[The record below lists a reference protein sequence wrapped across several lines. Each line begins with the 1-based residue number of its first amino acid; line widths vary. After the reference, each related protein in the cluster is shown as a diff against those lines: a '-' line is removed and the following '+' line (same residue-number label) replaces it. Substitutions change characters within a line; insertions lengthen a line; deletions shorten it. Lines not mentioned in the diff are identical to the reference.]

1 MKILLILPLSIIVLF
16 GLVQD
21 THAQESSPPL
31 IEQKTMS
38 ELNSIIV
45 TLLEEKRYEESLF
58 YLDKILETHPN
69 HKNAL
74 LNKGSVLVSL
84 DRSEEAI
91 PYYDR
96 LLVIEPENIKGLT
109 SKAIALVNT
118 GKTVKNTFETAK
130 LLDALKLLNKALSLD
145 RDNEKI
151 QTSKAE
157 LLSMIP
163 TQSTHRSYNTDTK
176 YDVHVR
182 VTARTSSGELISVI
196 ETPYGRYLPVDF
208 TDYVFNTL
216 FEKEII
222 EINNQ
227 KYEVATKSDSYKTD
241 NYYIGNFY
249 FEVIMNG
256 HSISIFEA
264 FPPHIGVE
272 PNDQLYVEWTILKKV
287 I

>member
-84 DRSEEAI
+84 NRSEEAI

-109 SKAIALVNT
+109 NKAVALVNT
-118 GKTVKNTFETAK
+118 GEK
-130 LLDALKLLNKALSLD
+130 LNALKLFNKVLSLD
-145 RDNEKI
+145 RDNEQI
-151 QTSKAE
+151 QTAKAK
-157 LLSMIP
+157 LLSIIP

-182 VTARTSSGELISVI
+182 VTARTSSGELISVV
-196 ETPYGRYLPVDF
+196 ETAYGRYLPVDF
-208 TDYVFNTL
+208 TDYVFNNL
-216 FEKEII
+216 FEKEVV

-227 KYEVATKSDSYKTD
+227 KYEMATKSDSYTTD
-241 NYYIGNFY
+241 NEYIGNFY

-256 HSISIFEA
+256 HSITVFEA
-264 FPPHIGVE
+264 FPPHVGIE
-272 PNDQLYVEWTILKKV
+272 PNDQLYAEWTILKKV

>member
-96 LLVIEPENIKGLT
+96 LLVIAPENIKGLT
-109 SKAIALVNT
+109 NKAVALVNT
-118 GKTVKNTFETAK
+118 GEK
-130 LLDALKLLNKALSLD
+130 LNALKLFNKVLSLD
-145 RDNEKI
+145 RDNEQI
-151 QTSKAE
+151 QTAKAK

-182 VTARTSSGELISVI
+182 VTARTSSGELISVV
-196 ETPYGRYLPVDF
+196 ETAYGRYLPVDF
-208 TDYVFNTL
+208 TDYVFNNL
-216 FEKEII
+216 FEKEIV

-227 KYEVATKSDSYKTD
+227 KYEMATKSDSYTTD
-241 NYYIGNFY
+241 NEYIGNFY

-256 HSISIFEA
+256 HSITVFEA
-264 FPPHIGVE
+264 FPPHVGIE
-272 PNDQLYVEWTILKKV
+272 PNDQLYAEWTILKKV

>member
-1 MKILLILPLSIIVLF
+1 MKILLILPLSIIILF

-31 IEQKTMS
+31 IEQRTMS

-109 SKAIALVNT
+109 NKAVALVNT
-118 GKTVKNTFETAK
+118 GEK
-130 LLDALKLLNKALSLD
+130 LNALKLFNKVLSLD
-145 RDNEKI
+145 RDNEQI
-151 QTSKAE
+151 QTAKAK

-182 VTARTSSGELISVI
+182 VTARTSSGELISVV
-196 ETPYGRYLPVDF
+196 ETAYGRYLPVDF
-208 TDYVFNTL
+208 TDYVFNNL
-216 FEKEII
+216 FEKEIV

-227 KYEVATKSDSYKTD
+227 KYEMATKSDSYTTD
-241 NYYIGNFY
+241 NEYIGNFY

-256 HSISIFEA
+256 HSITVFEA
-264 FPPHIGVE
+264 FPPHVGIE
-272 PNDQLYVEWTILKKV
+272 PNDQLYAEWTILKKV

>member
-31 IEQKTMS
+31 IQQKTMS

-109 SKAIALVNT
+109 NKAVALVNT
-118 GKTVKNTFETAK
+118 GEK
-130 LLDALKLLNKALSLD
+130 LNALKLFNKVLSLD
-145 RDNEKI
+145 RDNEQI
-151 QTSKAE
+151 QTAKAK

-182 VTARTSSGELISVI
+182 VTARTSSGELISVV
-196 ETPYGRYLPVDF
+196 ETAYGRYLPVDF
-208 TDYVFNTL
+208 TDYVFNNL
-216 FEKEII
+216 FEKEIV

-227 KYEVATKSDSYKTD
+227 KYEMATKSDSYTTD
-241 NYYIGNFY
+241 NEYIGNFY

-256 HSISIFEA
+256 HSITVFEA
-264 FPPHIGVE
+264 FPPHVGIE
-272 PNDQLYVEWTILKKV
+272 PNDQLYAEWTILKKV

>member
-1 MKILLILPLSIIVLF
+1 MI
-16 GLVQD
+16 Q
-21 THAQESSPPL
+21 
-31 IEQKTMS
+31 QKTMS

-109 SKAIALVNT
+109 NKAVALVNT
-118 GKTVKNTFETAK
+118 GEK
-130 LLDALKLLNKALSLD
+130 LNALKLFNKVLSLD
-145 RDNEKI
+145 RDNEQI
-151 QTSKAE
+151 QTAKAK

-182 VTARTSSGELISVI
+182 VTARTSSGELISVV
-196 ETPYGRYLPVDF
+196 ETAYGRYLPVDF
-208 TDYVFNTL
+208 TDYVFNNL
-216 FEKEII
+216 FEKEVV

-227 KYEVATKSDSYKTD
+227 KYEMATKSDSYTTD
-241 NYYIGNFY
+241 NEYIGNFY

-256 HSISIFEA
+256 HSITVFEA
-264 FPPHIGVE
+264 FPPHVGIE
-272 PNDQLYVEWTILKKV
+272 PNDQLYAEWTILKKV

>member
-31 IEQKTMS
+31 IQQKTMS

-109 SKAIALVNT
+109 NKAVALVNT
-118 GKTVKNTFETAK
+118 GEK
-130 LLDALKLLNKALSLD
+130 LNALKLFNKVLSLD
-145 RDNEKI
+145 RDNEQI
-151 QTSKAE
+151 QTAKAK
-157 LLSMIP
+157 LLSMLP

-182 VTARTSSGELISVI
+182 VTARTSSGELISVV
-196 ETPYGRYLPVDF
+196 ETAYGRYLPVDF
-208 TDYVFNTL
+208 TDYVFNNL
-216 FEKEII
+216 FEKEIV

-227 KYEVATKSDSYKTD
+227 KYEMATKSDSYTTD
-241 NYYIGNFY
+241 NEYIGNFY

-256 HSISIFEA
+256 HSITVFEA
-264 FPPHIGVE
+264 FPPHVGIE
-272 PNDQLYVEWTILKKV
+272 PNDQLYAEWTILKKV

>member
-45 TLLEEKRYEESLF
+45 TLLEEERYEESLF

-109 SKAIALVNT
+109 NKAVALVNT
-118 GKTVKNTFETAK
+118 GEK
-130 LLDALKLLNKALSLD
+130 LNALKLFNKVLSLD
-145 RDNEKI
+145 RDNEQI
-151 QTSKAE
+151 QTAKAK

-182 VTARTSSGELISVI
+182 VTARTSSGELISVV
-196 ETPYGRYLPVDF
+196 ETAYGRYLPVDF
-208 TDYVFNTL
+208 TDYVFNNL
-216 FEKEII
+216 FEKEIV

-227 KYEVATKSDSYKTD
+227 KYEMATKSDSYTTD
-241 NYYIGNFY
+241 NEYIGNFY

-256 HSISIFEA
+256 HSITVFEA
-264 FPPHIGVE
+264 FPPHVGIE
-272 PNDQLYVEWTILKKV
+272 PNDQLYAEWTILKKV

>member
-109 SKAIALVNT
+109 NKAVALVNT
-118 GKTVKNTFETAK
+118 GEK
-130 LLDALKLLNKALSLD
+130 LNALKLFNKVLSLD
-145 RDNEKI
+145 RDNEQI
-151 QTSKAE
+151 QTAKAK
-157 LLSMIP
+157 LLSIIP

-182 VTARTSSGELISVI
+182 VTARTSSGELISVV
-196 ETPYGRYLPVDF
+196 ETAYGRYLPVDF
-208 TDYVFNTL
+208 TDYVFNNL
-216 FEKEII
+216 FEKEIV

-227 KYEVATKSDSYKTD
+227 KYEMATKSDSYTTD
-241 NYYIGNFY
+241 NEYIGNFY

-256 HSISIFEA
+256 HSITVFEA
-264 FPPHIGVE
+264 FPPHVGIE
-272 PNDQLYVEWTILKKV
+272 PNDQLYAEWTILKKV

>member
-31 IEQKTMS
+31 IQQKTMS

-109 SKAIALVNT
+109 NKAVALVNT
-118 GKTVKNTFETAK
+118 GEK
-130 LLDALKLLNKALSLD
+130 LNALKLFNKVLSLD
-145 RDNEKI
+145 RDNEQI
-151 QTSKAE
+151 QTAKAK

-182 VTARTSSGELISVI
+182 VTARTSSGELISVV
-196 ETPYGRYLPVDF
+196 ETAYGRYLPVDF
-208 TDYVFNTL
+208 TDYVFNNL
-216 FEKEII
+216 FEKEVV

-227 KYEVATKSDSYKTD
+227 KYEMATKSDSYTTD
-241 NYYIGNFY
+241 NEYIGNFY

-256 HSISIFEA
+256 HSITVFEA
-264 FPPHIGVE
+264 FPPHVGIE
-272 PNDQLYVEWTILKKV
+272 PNDQLYAEWTILKKV

>member
-109 SKAIALVNT
+109 SKAVGLVNT
-118 GKTVKNTFETAK
+118 GEK
-130 LLDALKLLNKALSLD
+130 LNALKLFNKVLSLD
-145 RDNEKI
+145 RDNEQI
-151 QTSKAE
+151 QTAKAK

-182 VTARTSSGELISVI
+182 VTARTSSGELISVV
-196 ETPYGRYLPVDF
+196 ETAYGRYLPVDF
-208 TDYVFNTL
+208 TDYVFNNL
-216 FEKEII
+216 FEKEIV

-227 KYEVATKSDSYKTD
+227 KYEMATKSDSYTTD
-241 NYYIGNFY
+241 NEYIGNFY

-256 HSISIFEA
+256 HSITVFEA
-264 FPPHIGVE
+264 FPPHVGIE
-272 PNDQLYVEWTILKKV
+272 PNDQLYAEWTILKKV

>member
-74 LNKGSVLVSL
+74 LNKCSVLVSL

-109 SKAIALVNT
+109 NKAVALVNT
-118 GKTVKNTFETAK
+118 GEK
-130 LLDALKLLNKALSLD
+130 LNALKLFNKVLSLD
-145 RDNEKI
+145 RDNEQI
-151 QTSKAE
+151 QTAKAK

-163 TQSTHRSYNTDTK
+163 TQSAHRSYNTDTK

-182 VTARTSSGELISVI
+182 VTARTSSGELISVV
-196 ETPYGRYLPVDF
+196 ETAYGRYLPVDF
-208 TDYVFNTL
+208 TDYVFNNL
-216 FEKEII
+216 FEKEIV

-227 KYEVATKSDSYKTD
+227 KYEMATKSDSYTTD
-241 NYYIGNFY
+241 NEYIGNFY

-256 HSISIFEA
+256 HSITVFEA
-264 FPPHIGVE
+264 FPPHVGIE
-272 PNDQLYVEWTILKKV
+272 PNDQLYAEWTILKKV

>member
-31 IEQKTMS
+31 IQQKTMS

-109 SKAIALVNT
+109 NKAVALVNT
-118 GKTVKNTFETAK
+118 GEK
-130 LLDALKLLNKALSLD
+130 LNALKLFNKVLSLD
-145 RDNEKI
+145 RDNEQI
-151 QTSKAE
+151 QTAKAK
-157 LLSMIP
+157 LLSIIP

-182 VTARTSSGELISVI
+182 VTARTSSGELISVV
-196 ETPYGRYLPVDF
+196 ETAYGRYLPVDF
-208 TDYVFNTL
+208 TDYVFNNL
-216 FEKEII
+216 FEKEIV

-227 KYEVATKSDSYKTD
+227 KYEMATKSDSYTTD
-241 NYYIGNFY
+241 NEYIGNFY

-256 HSISIFEA
+256 HSITVFEA
-264 FPPHIGVE
+264 FPPHVGIE
-272 PNDQLYVEWTILKKV
+272 PNDQLYAEWTILKKV

>member
-1 MKILLILPLSIIVLF
+1 MKILLILPLSIIILF

-109 SKAIALVNT
+109 NKAVALVNT
-118 GKTVKNTFETAK
+118 GEK
-130 LLDALKLLNKALSLD
+130 LNALKLFNKVLSLD
-145 RDNEKI
+145 RDNEQI
-151 QTSKAE
+151 QTAKAK
-157 LLSMIP
+157 LLSIIP
-163 TQSTHRSYNTDTK
+163 TQSTHTSYNTDTK

-182 VTARTSSGELISVI
+182 VTARTSSGELISVV
-196 ETPYGRYLPVDF
+196 ETAYGRYLPVDF
-208 TDYVFNTL
+208 TDYVFNNL
-216 FEKEII
+216 FEKEIV

-227 KYEVATKSDSYKTD
+227 KYEMATKSDSYTTD
-241 NYYIGNFY
+241 NEYIGNFY

-256 HSISIFEA
+256 HSITVFEA
-264 FPPHIGVE
+264 FPPHVGIE
-272 PNDQLYVEWTILKKV
+272 PNDQLYAEWTILKKV

>member
-109 SKAIALVNT
+109 NKAVALVNT
-118 GKTVKNTFETAK
+118 GEK
-130 LLDALKLLNKALSLD
+130 LNALKLFNKVLSLD
-145 RDNEKI
+145 RDNEQI
-151 QTSKAE
+151 QTAKAK

-182 VTARTSSGELISVI
+182 VTARTSSGELISVV
-196 ETPYGRYLPVDF
+196 ETAYGRYLPVDF
-208 TDYVFNTL
+208 TDYVFNNL
-216 FEKEII
+216 FEKEIV

-227 KYEVATKSDSYKTD
+227 KYEMATKSDSYTTD
-241 NYYIGNFY
+241 NEYIGNFY

-256 HSISIFEA
+256 HSITVFEA
-264 FPPHIGVE
+264 FPPHVGIE
-272 PNDQLYVEWTILKKV
+272 PNDQLYAEWTILKKV

>member
-1 MKILLILPLSIIVLF
+1 MKILLILPLSIIILF

-109 SKAIALVNT
+109 NKAVALVNT
-118 GKTVKNTFETAK
+118 GEK
-130 LLDALKLLNKALSLD
+130 LNALKLFNKVLSLD
-145 RDNEKI
+145 RDNEQI
-151 QTSKAE
+151 QTAKAK

-182 VTARTSSGELISVI
+182 VTARTSSGELISVV
-196 ETPYGRYLPVDF
+196 ETAYGRYLPVDF
-208 TDYVFNTL
+208 TDYVFNNL
-216 FEKEII
+216 FEKEVV

-227 KYEVATKSDSYKTD
+227 KYEMATKSDSYTTD
-241 NYYIGNFY
+241 NEYIGNFY

-256 HSISIFEA
+256 HSITVFEA
-264 FPPHIGVE
+264 FPPHVGIE
-272 PNDQLYVEWTILKKV
+272 PNDQLYAEWTILKKV

>member
-1 MKILLILPLSIIVLF
+1 MKILLILPLSIIVIF

-31 IEQKTMS
+31 IQQKTMS

-109 SKAIALVNT
+109 NKAVALVNT
-118 GKTVKNTFETAK
+118 GEK
-130 LLDALKLLNKALSLD
+130 LNALKLFNKVLSLD
-145 RDNEKI
+145 RDNEQI
-151 QTSKAE
+151 QTAKAK

-182 VTARTSSGELISVI
+182 VTARTSSGELISVV
-196 ETPYGRYLPVDF
+196 ETAYGRYLPVDF
-208 TDYVFNTL
+208 TDYVFNNL
-216 FEKEII
+216 FEKEIV

-227 KYEVATKSDSYKTD
+227 KYEMATKSDSYTTD
-241 NYYIGNFY
+241 NEYIGNFY

-256 HSISIFEA
+256 HSITVFEA
-264 FPPHIGVE
+264 FPPHVGIE
-272 PNDQLYVEWTILKKV
+272 PNDQLYAEWTILKKV

>member
-74 LNKGSVLVSL
+74 LNKGSVLVLL

-109 SKAIALVNT
+109 NKAVALVNT
-118 GKTVKNTFETAK
+118 GEK
-130 LLDALKLLNKALSLD
+130 LNALKLFNKVLSLD
-145 RDNEKI
+145 RDNEQI
-151 QTSKAE
+151 QTAKAK

-182 VTARTSSGELISVI
+182 VTARTSSGELISVV
-196 ETPYGRYLPVDF
+196 ETAYGRYLPVDF
-208 TDYVFNTL
+208 TDYVFNNL
-216 FEKEII
+216 FEKEIV

-227 KYEVATKSDSYKTD
+227 KYEMATKSDSYTTD
-241 NYYIGNFY
+241 NEYIGNFY

-256 HSISIFEA
+256 HSITVFEA
-264 FPPHIGVE
+264 FPPHVGIE
-272 PNDQLYVEWTILKKV
+272 PNDQLYAEWTILKKV

>member
-1 MKILLILPLSIIVLF
+1 MKILLILPLSIIILF

-109 SKAIALVNT
+109 NKAVALVNT
-118 GKTVKNTFETAK
+118 GEK
-130 LLDALKLLNKALSLD
+130 LNALKLFNKVLSLD
-145 RDNEKI
+145 RDNEQI
-151 QTSKAE
+151 QTAKAK

-182 VTARTSSGELISVI
+182 VTARTSSGELISVV
-196 ETPYGRYLPVDF
+196 ETAYGRYLPVDF
-208 TDYVFNTL
+208 TDYVFNNL
-216 FEKEII
+216 FEKEIV

-227 KYEVATKSDSYKTD
+227 KYEMATKSDSYTTD
-241 NYYIGNFY
+241 NEYIGNFY

-256 HSISIFEA
+256 HSITVFEA
-264 FPPHIGVE
+264 FPPHVGIE
-272 PNDQLYVEWTILKKV
+272 PNDQLYAEWTILKKV

>member
-74 LNKGSVLVSL
+74 LNKGSVLVLL

-118 GKTVKNTFETAK
+118 GEK
-130 LLDALKLLNKALSLD
+130 LNALKLFNKVLSLD
-145 RDNEKI
+145 RDNEQI
-151 QTSKAE
+151 QTAKAK

-182 VTARTSSGELISVI
+182 VTARTSSGELISVV
-196 ETPYGRYLPVDF
+196 ETAYGRYLPVDF
-208 TDYVFNTL
+208 TDYVFNNL
-216 FEKEII
+216 FEKEIV

-227 KYEVATKSDSYKTD
+227 KYEMATKSDSYTTD
-241 NYYIGNFY
+241 NEYIGNFY

-256 HSISIFEA
+256 HSITVFEA
-264 FPPHIGVE
+264 FPPHVGIE
-272 PNDQLYVEWTILKKV
+272 PNDQLYAEWTILKKV

>member
-109 SKAIALVNT
+109 NKAVALVNT
-118 GKTVKNTFETAK
+118 GEK
-130 LLDALKLLNKALSLD
+130 LNALKLFNKVLSLD
-145 RDNEKI
+145 RDNEQI
-151 QTSKAE
+151 QTAKAK
-157 LLSMIP
+157 LLSIIP
-163 TQSTHRSYNTDTK
+163 TQSTHTSYNTDTK

-182 VTARTSSGELISVI
+182 VTARTSSGELISVV
-196 ETPYGRYLPVDF
+196 ETAYGRYLPVDF
-208 TDYVFNTL
+208 TDYVFNNL
-216 FEKEII
+216 FEKEIV

-227 KYEVATKSDSYKTD
+227 KYEMATKSDSYTTD
-241 NYYIGNFY
+241 NEYIGNFY

-256 HSISIFEA
+256 HSITVFEA
-264 FPPHIGVE
+264 FPPHVGIE
-272 PNDQLYVEWTILKKV
+272 PNDQLYAEWTILKKV

>member
-1 MKILLILPLSIIVLF
+1 MKILLILPLSIIILF

-45 TLLEEKRYEESLF
+45 TLLEEQRYEESLF

-109 SKAIALVNT
+109 SKAVALVNT
-118 GKTVKNTFETAK
+118 GEK
-130 LLDALKLLNKALSLD
+130 LNALKLFNKVLSLD
-145 RDNEKI
+145 RDNEQI
-151 QTSKAE
+151 QTAKAK
-157 LLSMIP
+157 LLSIIP

-182 VTARTSSGELISVI
+182 VTARTSSGELISVV
-196 ETPYGRYLPVDF
+196 ETAYGRYLPVDF
-208 TDYVFNTL
+208 TDYVFNNL
-216 FEKEII
+216 FEKEIV

-227 KYEVATKSDSYKTD
+227 KYEMATKSDSYTTD
-241 NYYIGNFY
+241 NEYIGNFY

-256 HSISIFEA
+256 HSITVFEA
-264 FPPHIGVE
+264 FPPHVGIE
-272 PNDQLYVEWTILKKV
+272 PNDQLYAEWTILKKV

>member
-74 LNKGSVLVSL
+74 LNKGSVLVLL

-109 SKAIALVNT
+109 NKAVALVNT
-118 GKTVKNTFETAK
+118 GEK
-130 LLDALKLLNKALSLD
+130 LNALKLFNKVLSLD
-145 RDNEKI
+145 RDNEQI
-151 QTSKAE
+151 QTAKAK
-157 LLSMIP
+157 LLSIIP

-182 VTARTSSGELISVI
+182 VTARTSSGELISVV
-196 ETPYGRYLPVDF
+196 ETAYGRYLPVDF
-208 TDYVFNTL
+208 TDYVFNNL
-216 FEKEII
+216 FEKEIV

-227 KYEVATKSDSYKTD
+227 KYEMATKSDSYTTD
-241 NYYIGNFY
+241 NEYIGNFY

-256 HSISIFEA
+256 HSITVFEA
-264 FPPHIGVE
+264 FPPHVGIE
-272 PNDQLYVEWTILKKV
+272 PNDQLYAEWTILKKV

>member
-109 SKAIALVNT
+109 SKAVALVNT
-118 GKTVKNTFETAK
+118 GEK
-130 LLDALKLLNKALSLD
+130 LNALKLFNKVLSLD
-145 RDNEKI
+145 RDNEQI
-151 QTSKAE
+151 QTAKAK

-182 VTARTSSGELISVI
+182 VTARTSSGELISVV
-196 ETPYGRYLPVDF
+196 ETAYGRYLPVDF
-208 TDYVFNTL
+208 TDYVFNNL
-216 FEKEII
+216 FEKEIV

-227 KYEVATKSDSYKTD
+227 KYEMATKSDSYTTD
-241 NYYIGNFY
+241 NEYIGNFY

-256 HSISIFEA
+256 HSITVFEA
-264 FPPHIGVE
+264 FPPHVGIE
-272 PNDQLYVEWTILKKV
+272 PNDQLYAEWTILKKV

>member
-109 SKAIALVNT
+109 NKAVALVNT
-118 GKTVKNTFETAK
+118 GEK
-130 LLDALKLLNKALSLD
+130 LNALKLFNKVLSLD
-145 RDNEKI
+145 RDNEQI
-151 QTSKAE
+151 QTAKAK
-157 LLSMIP
+157 LLSIIP
-163 TQSTHRSYNTDTK
+163 TQSTHTSYNTDTK

-182 VTARTSSGELISVI
+182 VTARTSSGELISVV
-196 ETPYGRYLPVDF
+196 ETAYGRYLPVDF
-208 TDYVFNTL
+208 TDYVFNNL
-216 FEKEII
+216 FEKEIV

-227 KYEVATKSDSYKTD
+227 KYEMATKSDSYTTD
-241 NYYIGNFY
+241 NEYIGNFY

-264 FPPHIGVE
+264 FPPHIGIE

>member
-74 LNKGSVLVSL
+74 LNKGSVLVLL

-118 GKTVKNTFETAK
+118 GEK
-130 LLDALKLLNKALSLD
+130 LNALKLFNKVLSLD
-145 RDNEKI
+145 RDNEQI
-151 QTSKAE
+151 QTAKAK
-157 LLSMIP
+157 LLSIIP
-163 TQSTHRSYNTDTK
+163 TQSTHTSYNTDTK

-182 VTARTSSGELISVI
+182 VTARTSSGELISVV
-196 ETPYGRYLPVDF
+196 ETAYGRYLPVDF
-208 TDYVFNTL
+208 TDYVFNNL
-216 FEKEII
+216 FEKEIVK
-222 EINNQ
+222 INNQ
-227 KYEVATKSDSYKTD
+227 KYEMATKSDSYTTD
-241 NYYIGNFY
+241 NEYIGNFY

-256 HSISIFEA
+256 HSITVFEA
-264 FPPHIGVE
+264 FPPHVGIE
-272 PNDQLYVEWTILKKV
+272 PNDQLYAEWTILKKV

>member
-1 MKILLILPLSIIVLF
+1 MKILLILPLSIIILF

-45 TLLEEKRYEESLF
+45 TLLEEQRYEESLF

-109 SKAIALVNT
+109 NKAVALVNT
-118 GKTVKNTFETAK
+118 GEK
-130 LLDALKLLNKALSLD
+130 LNALKLFNKVLSLD
-145 RDNEKI
+145 RDNEQI
-151 QTSKAE
+151 QTAKAK
-157 LLSMIP
+157 LLSIIP

-182 VTARTSSGELISVI
+182 VTARTSSGELISVV
-196 ETPYGRYLPVDF
+196 ETAYGRYLPVDF
-208 TDYVFNTL
+208 TDYVFNNL
-216 FEKEII
+216 FEKEIV

-227 KYEVATKSDSYKTD
+227 KYEMATKSDSYTTD
-241 NYYIGNFY
+241 NEYIGNFY

-256 HSISIFEA
+256 HSITVFEA
-264 FPPHIGVE
+264 FPPHVGIE
-272 PNDQLYVEWTILKKV
+272 PNDQLYAEWTILKKV

>member
-31 IEQKTMS
+31 IQQKTMS

-109 SKAIALVNT
+109 SKAVALVNT
-118 GKTVKNTFETAK
+118 GEK
-130 LLDALKLLNKALSLD
+130 LNALKLFNKVLSLD
-145 RDNEKI
+145 RDNEQI
-151 QTSKAE
+151 QTAKAK

-182 VTARTSSGELISVI
+182 VTARTSSGELISVV
-196 ETPYGRYLPVDF
+196 ETAYGRYLPVDF
-208 TDYVFNTL
+208 TDYVFNNL
-216 FEKEII
+216 FEKEIV

-227 KYEVATKSDSYKTD
+227 KYEMATKSDSYTTD
-241 NYYIGNFY
+241 NEYIGNFY

-256 HSISIFEA
+256 HSITVFEA
-264 FPPHIGVE
+264 FPPHVGIE
-272 PNDQLYVEWTILKKV
+272 PNDQLYAEWTILKKV

>member
-45 TLLEEKRYEESLF
+45 TLREEKRYEESLF

-109 SKAIALVNT
+109 NKAVALVNT
-118 GKTVKNTFETAK
+118 GEK
-130 LLDALKLLNKALSLD
+130 LNALKLFNKVLSLD
-145 RDNEKI
+145 RDNEQI
-151 QTSKAE
+151 QTAKAK

-182 VTARTSSGELISVI
+182 VTARTSSGELISVV
-196 ETPYGRYLPVDF
+196 ETAYGRYLPVDF
-208 TDYVFNTL
+208 TDYVFNNL
-216 FEKEII
+216 FEKEIV

-227 KYEVATKSDSYKTD
+227 KYEMATKSDSYTTD
-241 NYYIGNFY
+241 NEYIGNFY

-256 HSISIFEA
+256 HSITVFEA
-264 FPPHIGVE
+264 FPPHVGIE
-272 PNDQLYVEWTILKKV
+272 PNDQLYAEWTILKKV

>member
-1 MKILLILPLSIIVLF
+1 MKILLILPLSIIILF

-31 IEQKTMS
+31 IQQKTMS

-109 SKAIALVNT
+109 NKAVALVNT
-118 GKTVKNTFETAK
+118 GEK
-130 LLDALKLLNKALSLD
+130 LNALKLFNKVLSLD
-145 RDNEKI
+145 RDNEQI
-151 QTSKAE
+151 QTAKAK

-182 VTARTSSGELISVI
+182 VTARTSSGELISVV
-196 ETPYGRYLPVDF
+196 ETAYGRYLPVDF
-208 TDYVFNTL
+208 TDYVFNNL
-216 FEKEII
+216 FEKEIV

-227 KYEVATKSDSYKTD
+227 KYEMATKSDSYTTD
-241 NYYIGNFY
+241 NEYIGNFY

-256 HSISIFEA
+256 HSITVFEA
-264 FPPHIGVE
+264 FPPHVGIE
-272 PNDQLYVEWTILKKV
+272 PNDQLYAEWTILKKV

>member
-1 MKILLILPLSIIVLF
+1 MKILLILPLSIIILF

-109 SKAIALVNT
+109 SKAVALVNT
-118 GKTVKNTFETAK
+118 GEK
-130 LLDALKLLNKALSLD
+130 LNALKLFNKVLSLD
-145 RDNEKI
+145 RDNEQI
-151 QTSKAE
+151 QTAKAK

-182 VTARTSSGELISVI
+182 VTARTSSGELISVV
-196 ETPYGRYLPVDF
+196 ETAYGRYLPVDF
-208 TDYVFNTL
+208 TDYVFNNL
-216 FEKEII
+216 FEKEIV

-227 KYEVATKSDSYKTD
+227 KYEMATKSDSYTTD
-241 NYYIGNFY
+241 NEYIGNFY

-256 HSISIFEA
+256 HSITVFEA
-264 FPPHIGVE
+264 FPPHVGIE
-272 PNDQLYVEWTILKKV
+272 PNDQLYAEWTILKKV

>member
-118 GKTVKNTFETAK
+118 GEK
-130 LLDALKLLNKALSLD
+130 LNALKLFNKVLSLD
-145 RDNEKI
+145 RDNEQI
-151 QTSKAE
+151 QTAKAK
-157 LLSMIP
+157 LLSIIP

-182 VTARTSSGELISVI
+182 VTARTSSGELISVV
-196 ETPYGRYLPVDF
+196 ETAYGRYLPVDF
-208 TDYVFNTL
+208 TDYVFNNL
-216 FEKEII
+216 FEKEIV

-227 KYEVATKSDSYKTD
+227 KYEMATKSDSYTTD
-241 NYYIGNFY
+241 NEYIGNFY

-256 HSISIFEA
+256 HSITVFEA
-264 FPPHIGVE
+264 FPPHVGIE
-272 PNDQLYVEWTILKKV
+272 PNDQLYAEWTILKKV

>member
-16 GLVQD
+16 GIVQD

-109 SKAIALVNT
+109 NKAVALVNT
-118 GKTVKNTFETAK
+118 GEK
-130 LLDALKLLNKALSLD
+130 LNALKLFNKVLSLD
-145 RDNEKI
+145 RDNEQI
-151 QTSKAE
+151 QTAKAK
-157 LLSMIP
+157 LLSIIP

-182 VTARTSSGELISVI
+182 VTARTSSGELISVV
-196 ETPYGRYLPVDF
+196 ETAYGRYLPVDF
-208 TDYVFNTL
+208 TDYVFNNL
-216 FEKEII
+216 FEKEIV

-227 KYEVATKSDSYKTD
+227 KYEMATKSDSYTTD
-241 NYYIGNFY
+241 NEYIGNFY

-256 HSISIFEA
+256 HSITVFEA
-264 FPPHIGVE
+264 FPPHVGIE
-272 PNDQLYVEWTILKKV
+272 PNDQLYAEWTILKKV

>member
-118 GKTVKNTFETAK
+118 GEK
-130 LLDALKLLNKALSLD
+130 LNALKLFNKVLSLD
-145 RDNEKI
+145 RDNEQI
-151 QTSKAE
+151 QTAKAK

-182 VTARTSSGELISVI
+182 VTARTSSGELISVV
-196 ETPYGRYLPVDF
+196 ETAYGRYLPVDF
-208 TDYVFNTL
+208 TDYVFNNL
-216 FEKEII
+216 FEKEIV

-227 KYEVATKSDSYKTD
+227 KYEMATKSDSYTTD
-241 NYYIGNFY
+241 NEYIGNFY

-256 HSISIFEA
+256 HSITVFEA
-264 FPPHIGVE
+264 FPPHVGIE
-272 PNDQLYVEWTILKKV
+272 PNDQLYAEWTILKKV

>member
-31 IEQKTMS
+31 IQQKTMS

-109 SKAIALVNT
+109 SKAVALVNT
-118 GKTVKNTFETAK
+118 GEK
-130 LLDALKLLNKALSLD
+130 LNALKLFNKVLSLD
-145 RDNEKI
+145 RDNEQI
-151 QTSKAE
+151 QTAKAK

-182 VTARTSSGELISVI
+182 VTARTSSGELISVV
-196 ETPYGRYLPVDF
+196 ETAYGRYLPVDF
-208 TDYVFNTL
+208 TDYVFNNL
-216 FEKEII
+216 FEKEVV

-227 KYEVATKSDSYKTD
+227 KYEMATKSDSYTTD
-241 NYYIGNFY
+241 NEYIGNFY

-256 HSISIFEA
+256 HSITVFEA
-264 FPPHIGVE
+264 FPPHVGIE
-272 PNDQLYVEWTILKKV
+272 PNDQLYAEWTILKKV

>member
-31 IEQKTMS
+31 IQRKTMS

-109 SKAIALVNT
+109 NKAVALVNT
-118 GKTVKNTFETAK
+118 GEK
-130 LLDALKLLNKALSLD
+130 LNALKLFNKVL
-145 RDNEKI
+145 
-151 QTSKAE
+151 
-157 LLSMIP
+157 
-163 TQSTHRSYNTDTK
+163 
-176 YDVHVR
+176 
-182 VTARTSSGELISVI
+182 
-196 ETPYGRYLPVDF
+196 
-208 TDYVFNTL
+208 
-216 FEKEII
+216 
-222 EINNQ
+222 
-227 KYEVATKSDSYKTD
+227 
-241 NYYIGNFY
+241 
-249 FEVIMNG
+249 
-256 HSISIFEA
+256 
-264 FPPHIGVE
+264 
-272 PNDQLYVEWTILKKV
+272 
-287 I
+287 

>member
-21 THAQESSPPL
+21 THAQESNPPL

-109 SKAIALVNT
+109 NKAVALVNT
-118 GKTVKNTFETAK
+118 GEK
-130 LLDALKLLNKALSLD
+130 LNALKLFNKVLSLD
-145 RDNEKI
+145 RDNEQI
-151 QTSKAE
+151 QTAKAK

-182 VTARTSSGELISVI
+182 VTARTSSGELISVV
-196 ETPYGRYLPVDF
+196 ETAYGRYLPVDF
-208 TDYVFNTL
+208 TDYVFNNL
-216 FEKEII
+216 FEKEIV

-227 KYEVATKSDSYKTD
+227 KYEMATKSDSYTTD
-241 NYYIGNFY
+241 NEYIGNFY

-256 HSISIFEA
+256 HSITVFEA
-264 FPPHIGVE
+264 FPPHVGIE
-272 PNDQLYVEWTILKKV
+272 PNDQLYAEWTILKKV

>member
-1 MKILLILPLSIIVLF
+1 MKILLILPLSIIILF

-109 SKAIALVNT
+109 NKAVALVNT
-118 GKTVKNTFETAK
+118 GEK
-130 LLDALKLLNKALSLD
+130 LNALKLFNKVLSLD
-145 RDNEKI
+145 RDNEQI
-151 QTSKAE
+151 QTAKAK
-157 LLSMIP
+157 LLSIIP

-182 VTARTSSGELISVI
+182 VTARTSSGELISVV
-196 ETPYGRYLPVDF
+196 ETAYGRYLPVDF
-208 TDYVFNTL
+208 TDYVFNNL
-216 FEKEII
+216 FEKEIV

-227 KYEVATKSDSYKTD
+227 KYEMATKSDSYTTD
-241 NYYIGNFY
+241 NEYIGNFY

-256 HSISIFEA
+256 HSITVFEA
-264 FPPHIGVE
+264 FPPHVGIE
-272 PNDQLYVEWTILKKV
+272 PNDQLYAEWTILKKV

>member
-16 GLVQD
+16 GIVQD

-109 SKAIALVNT
+109 NKAVALVNT
-118 GKTVKNTFETAK
+118 GEK
-130 LLDALKLLNKALSLD
+130 LNALKLFNKVLSLD
-145 RDNEKI
+145 RDNEQI
-151 QTSKAE
+151 QTAKAK
-157 LLSMIP
+157 LLSIIP

-182 VTARTSSGELISVI
+182 VTARTSSGELISVV
-196 ETPYGRYLPVDF
+196 ETAYGRYLPVDF
-208 TDYVFNTL
+208 TDYVFNNL
-216 FEKEII
+216 FEKEVV

-227 KYEVATKSDSYKTD
+227 KYEMATKSDSYTTD
-241 NYYIGNFY
+241 NEYIGNFY

-256 HSISIFEA
+256 HSITVFEA
-264 FPPHIGVE
+264 FPPHVGIE
-272 PNDQLYVEWTILKKV
+272 PNDQLYAEWTILKKV

>member
-16 GLVQD
+16 GIVQD

-109 SKAIALVNT
+109 SKAVALVNT
-118 GKTVKNTFETAK
+118 GEK
-130 LLDALKLLNKALSLD
+130 LNALKLFNKVLSLD
-145 RDNEKI
+145 RDNEQI
-151 QTSKAE
+151 QTAKAK

-182 VTARTSSGELISVI
+182 VTARTSSGELISVV
-196 ETPYGRYLPVDF
+196 ETAYGRYLPVDF
-208 TDYVFNTL
+208 TDYVFNNL
-216 FEKEII
+216 FEKEIV

-227 KYEVATKSDSYKTD
+227 KYEMATKSDSYTTD
-241 NYYIGNFY
+241 NEYIGNFY

-256 HSISIFEA
+256 HSITVFEA
-264 FPPHIGVE
+264 FPPHVGIE
-272 PNDQLYVEWTILKKV
+272 PNDQLYAEWTILKKV

>member
-38 ELNSIIV
+38 ELNSIIA

-109 SKAIALVNT
+109 NKAVALVNT
-118 GKTVKNTFETAK
+118 GEK
-130 LLDALKLLNKALSLD
+130 LNALKLFNKVLSLD
-145 RDNEKI
+145 RDNEQI
-151 QTSKAE
+151 QTAKAK

-182 VTARTSSGELISVI
+182 VTARTSSGELISVV
-196 ETPYGRYLPVDF
+196 ETAYGRYLPVDF
-208 TDYVFNTL
+208 TDYVFNNL
-216 FEKEII
+216 FEKEIV

-227 KYEVATKSDSYKTD
+227 KYEMATKSDSYTTD
-241 NYYIGNFY
+241 NEYIGNFY

-256 HSISIFEA
+256 HSITVFEA
-264 FPPHIGVE
+264 FPPHVGIE
-272 PNDQLYVEWTILKKV
+272 PNDQLYAEWTILKKV